1 MMFLSGNSV
10 YPHDVLAVLFCL
22 LTISQACVNVALYK
36 PAYVQYQF
44 QPGND
49 RYDASNAVDGL
60 KSDLSMGG
68 GQCAISNWRQTA
80 TWWVNLTTIHSIRN
94 ITIYFRTDNQPKET
108 VWLSSVPS
116 QL

>member
-108 VWLSSVPS
+108 CF
-116 QL
+116 